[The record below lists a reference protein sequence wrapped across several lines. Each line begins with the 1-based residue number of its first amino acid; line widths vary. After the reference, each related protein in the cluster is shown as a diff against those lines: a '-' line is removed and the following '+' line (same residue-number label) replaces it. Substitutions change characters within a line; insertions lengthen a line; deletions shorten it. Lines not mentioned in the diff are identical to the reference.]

1 MCGFFGEIATKPSE
15 VNLAEL
21 HKSIFHRGPDDSGS
35 EKGEHWMLGFNR
47 LSIIDLSESGHQ
59 PMWDSSH
66 RYVIVFNGEIYNYK
80 ELKETFVNDVTL
92 RSSSDTEILL
102 RLLIDKK
109 ESALQYLNGM
119 FSFVFIDTVSGDFIA
134 ARDRLGVKPF
144 YYFYNKTTFRFA
156 SELKAL
162 LKWPDATRDINPEAL
177 NEYLFLKYISGEK
190 TIFKDYYKLKA
201 AHFIKGNFN
210 APEHLSIQRYWEMPV
225 HEGMS
230 EKSIGELEESFE
242 SIFSNAVSIR
252 LRSDVPVGIF
262 LSGGIDSSLVGAFA
276 SKTSHREQIAAFTV
290 GYNEKK
296 YDESGVA
303 RQTAKHL
310 GIRSET
316 ILLGPSRLSDI
327 DTLVEYY
334 DEPFADSSALPS
346 YHLCKAAA
354 EHGTVFLT
362 GDGGDESFAGYRR
375 YIRALNNA
383 SIQNIPG
390 VLKSL
395 SKTASSVF
403 AKYSNIAYKL
413 RKVGTDTETSVAF
426 MDDLPYNPIYDYVY
440 SDGVIANRSQWVK
453 DKMEQYWLKNGFPIT
468 AKQQYWD
475 LALYLPDDILV
486 KMDRASMA
494 NSIEVR
500 SPFLDYRIV
509 EWAATIPGKYLI
521 DNQKGKKLLRDL
533 CNKYLP
539 STVTNAPKSGFGVPL
554 HDWFA
559 AKEGNAFFKQR
570 ITDPSFAL
578 KNNIKVDHLCK
589 IADMHMNQQ
598 SQRRFGE
605 FFWAI
610 LMYDAWYRKY
620 MY

>member
-35 EKGEHWMLGFNR
+35 ERGEHWMLGFNR

-66 RYVIVFNGEIYNYK
+66 RYIIVFNGEIYNYK
-80 ELKETFVNDVTL
+80 ELKETLGSNVVL
-92 RSSSDTEILL
+92 KSSSDTEILL
-102 RLLIDKK
+102 RLLIDKR
-109 ESALQYLNGM
+109 ENALQYLNGM
-119 FSFVFIDTVSGDFIA
+119 FSFVFIDTASGDFIA

-144 YYFYNKTTFRFA
+144 YYFYNKKTFRFA

-162 LKWPDATRDINPEAL
+162 LKWPDATRNINTEAL

-190 TIFKDYYKLKA
+190 TIFEDYYKLKA
-201 AHFIKGNFN
+201 THYIKGNFN
-210 APEHLSIQRYWEMPV
+210 TPEHIAIHPYWEIPI
-225 HEGMS
+225 HNGTS
-230 EKSIGELEESFE
+230 EKSVSELEQNFE
-242 SIFSNAVSIR
+242 SVFGNAVDIR

-276 SKTSHREQIAAFTV
+276 SKTSYKDQIAAFTV
-290 GYNEKK
+290 AYNEKK
-296 YDESGVA
+296 YDESAVA
-303 RQTAKHL
+303 QQTAKHL

-316 ILLGPSRLSDI
+316 ILLEQSRLSDI
-327 DTLVEYY
+327 DTLVKYY

-354 EHGTVFLT
+354 EYGTVFLT

-375 YIRALNNA
+375 YIRALSNA
-383 SIQNIPG
+383 TIQNIPG
-390 VLKSL
+390 SLKSL
-395 SKTASSVF
+395 SKAASSVF
-403 AKYSNIAYKL
+403 AKYSNTAYKL
-413 RKVGTDTETSVAF
+413 RKVGTSADVSIAF
-426 MDDLPYNPIYDYVY
+426 MDDLPFNPIYDYVY
-440 SDGVIANRSQWVK
+440 SDSVIAYRSQWVK
-453 DKMEQYWLKNGFPIT
+453 DKMEQYWLKNGLPIT

-475 LALYLPDDILV
+475 IALYLPDDILV

-509 EWAATIPGKYLI
+509 EWAAGIPEKYLI
-521 DNQKGKKLLRDL
+521 DNQKGKKFLRDL
-533 CNKYLP
+533 CVKYLP
-539 STVTNAPKSGFGVPL
+539 DAVTNAPKSGFGVPL

-559 AKEGNAFFKQR
+559 TKEGNLFFKQR
-570 ITDPSFAL
+570 ITDSSFTL
-578 KNNIKVDHLCK
+578 KDQIRTEHLNK
-589 IADMHMNQQ
+589 IADMHM
-598 SQRRFGE
+598 SQPSRRRFGE

-610 LMYDAWYRKY
+610 LMYDAWHRQY
-620 MY
+620 M